1 MIRLLA
7 QLVVGILANAV
18 GLLAAAVILDA
29 FTINATSF
37 IIAVAIFSVA
47 TTVLGPLIMKIA
59 LRNAPFLMG
68 GIALVTTL
76 IGLIIT
82 VLVSDGIKITGLSTW
97 VVATLVIWIFSLLAN
112 VLLPL
117 IIFKKALQTRKGAKA

>member
-7 QLVVGILANAV
+7 QLVVGILANAL
-18 GLLAAAVILDA
+18 GLLAAAVILDS

-37 IIAVAIFSVA
+37 IIAVAIFSLSTV
-47 TTVLGPLIMKIA
+47 VLGPLIMKIA
-59 LRNAPFLMG
+59 LQNAPFLMG

-76 IGLIIT
+76 IGLIVT
-82 VLVSDGIKITGLSTW
+82 VVVSDGIAITGLSTW
-97 VVATLVIWIFSLLAN
+97 VVATLIIWIFSLLAN

-117 IIFKKALQTRKGAKA
+117 IIFKKALQARKQAKV